1 MIQIL
6 DGLYRIEE
14 KPHASKYWTKIHS
27 EDYKGN
33 PATKEEY
40 KEYEATPN
48 ARKLIIRVKEKIP
61 IYDSLQQ
68 LWRIKID
75 SNGDRKWVFA
85 TYAKSEPLFIWNTYP
100 VYTGPIF
107 SRR

>member
-1 MIQIL
+1 MIQTL
-6 DGLYRIEE
+6 DGIFRIEE
-14 KPHASKYWTKIHS
+14 KPHASRTRARIRYTDS
-27 EDYKGN
+27 KGN
-33 PATKEEY
+33 PASKEEY
-40 KEYEATPN
+40 EAYEENPN
-48 ARKLIIRVKEKIP
+48 ARKVVIKVKEKIP

>member
-14 KPHASKYWTKIHS
+14 KPHASKTWTKIYYKDS
-27 EDYKGN
+27 KGN

-40 KEYEATPN
+40 KAYEENPN
-48 ARKLIIRVKEKIP
+48 ARKVVIRVKEKIP
-61 IYDSLQQ
+61 IYDPFQK

-75 SNGDRKWVFA
+75 SNGGKWVFA
-85 TYAKSEPLFIWNTYP
+85 TYAKSEPLFIWSTYP
-100 VYTGPIF
+100 VYSGPIF